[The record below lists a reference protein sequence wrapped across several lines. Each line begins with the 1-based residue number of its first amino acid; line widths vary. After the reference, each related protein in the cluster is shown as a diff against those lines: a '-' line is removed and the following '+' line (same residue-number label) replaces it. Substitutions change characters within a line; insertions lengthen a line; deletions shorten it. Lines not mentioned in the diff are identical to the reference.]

1 MSKVDSEPQP
11 TGVVPSEITSGLNIK
26 IQKHHL
32 SPKDINEFIEFVKDA
47 KEKNPDVQISLVDYV
62 AEKFYPGRADVVIV
76 PDLSGEKIG
85 TKVEYSEVDSMT
97 KEDVDRLRENHVDL
111 SGVDFTGSNMTGAR
125 FESCNMEG
133 AVFCDSDLT
142 RVVFNDC
149 YMPGADLRGADIS
162 SCRFEDEEPDFDDM
176 ITGMKPVETSEL
188 QEYNNKSRYSGM
200 QLSTLE
206 PLLHQYTEKNEE
218 IVRLA
223 EERFNENKQE
233 KLEIISEKLE
243 SKKSEVNTA
252 YKKLGY
258 VEYARGTNEDYNK
271 LVAQQKDLEE
281 QIKTINKTSFENDFD
296 KSTLKYVVDPSVSS
310 MPLIMEDSNI
320 LKFDPAYKRGSSK
333 EERAEK
339 KQYVRL
345 TREDAENYLKARQ
358 DNPDLSINEFARMQ
372 MSAKNIDRVEGS
384 RVIADFSTFIEE
396 GEGALYVG
404 KQTDLS
410 GLDFSGANL
419 QGACFAGTNLE
430 GCKFNKAN
438 LGLATFEGANLENA
452 EFIGTKARDTNL
464 FAANIQGVTFKDADF
479 TRAFMPHS
487 DARESTV
494 ESSKFNFS
502 DIRNGRWD
510 GVSIDKSEF
519 NYADLEGVSLAN
531 ADIRRTKMLHANLEK
546 AILNGCEIIESDLT
560 GAFLKEAEI
569 KKAKIKDTVLK
580 DVDAR
585 GIDLT
590 ESEIDKLCKLEGTD
604 LEDAIMRKV
613 KADGVNFVGAH
624 MDGVNLEHAQMKGAI
639 LEDVSMKFA
648 NLEGAVLEGVKA
660 NGVDLTGSNLTDINA
675 KKGQFKEAI
684 LEGIEGQR
692 ANFTE
697 AVMEGAN
704 LRGAK
709 VKQAI
714 LEKVN
719 LKKADLRDAE
729 LQKANLKDA
738 EVEGVK
744 INEGTDI
751 HEAEIT
757 GVKGT
762 AIHEGVDGEKK
773 PMKLEEKKEIDK
785 QVHAAEG
792 KGFFSKL
799 AGNVLKGIGGGC
811 KKVAD
816 FIRQPIST
824 KWGRILGAVAG
835 ALIVGAIAVT
845 AVFTAGAS
853 LVVVAAVVAGAA
865 AVGAGVG
872 AVAGHYGAKH
882 MGLSTVAAG
891 IAGGVLIPGPVGVG
905 VGLAVGVGANKVT
918 KVVTG
923 MVTGKEQ
930 SIDELAGN
938 VVEGVGNGAKKLGEY
953 VGVSEEQEKLVNAKK
968 KCQEQYVAPEREPTI
983 GKGQGKESFSKGR
996 DEALR
1001 LEEMGIEVPTQSVST
1016 KPRSKSLSEGLKG
1029 VKETLSRGE
1038 QVPETRQRASTTT
1051 KVPSSREL

>member
-1 MSKVDSEPQP
+1 MSKSPQESEL
-11 TGVVPSEITSGLNIK
+11 TGVDKSEITSGLNIK

-32 SPKDINEFIEFVKDA
+32 SSQDINEFIEFVKGA
-47 KEKNPDVQISLVDYV
+47 KEQNPEVQISLVDYV
-62 AEKFYPGRADVVIV
+62 AKKFYPGRTDVVIV

-85 TKVEYSEVDSMT
+85 AKVAYEEVESMT
-97 KEDVDRLRENHVDL
+97 TEDVDRLRENHTDL

-125 FESCNMEG
+125 FESCAMEG
-133 AVFCDSDLT
+133 AIFCDSDLT
-142 RVVFNDC
+142 KVVFEDC
-149 YMPGADLRGADIS
+149 YMSGADLRGADIS
-162 SCRFEDEEPDFDDM
+162 SCRFKDEEPDFDEM
-176 ITGMKPVETSEL
+176 ITNMKPVETSEL
-188 QEYNNKSRYSGM
+188 QEYNNKNRYSGM

-206 PLLHQYTEKNEE
+206 PLLHQYAKKNDEIIERSEEK
-218 IVRLA
+218 
-223 EERFNENKQE
+223 FSQDKQE
-233 KLEIISEKLE
+233 KLEIVGEKLA
-243 SKKSEVNTA
+243 KKTLEVNAA

-258 VEYARGTNEDYNK
+258 YEYARGTNEDYNK
-271 LVAQQKDLEE
+271 LVVQQKALEE
-281 QIKTINKTSFENDFD
+281 EISTIKKTSFEKDVD
-296 KSTLKYVVDPSVSS
+296 KSTLKYVVDPSVAS

-320 LKFDPAYKRGSSK
+320 IKFDPAYKRGSSK

-345 TREDAENYLKARQ
+345 TREDAENYLQARQ
-358 DNPDLSINEFARMQ
+358 GNPDLSINEFARIQ
-372 MSAKNIDRVEGS
+372 MAVKGIDRVDGS
-384 RVIADFSTFIEE
+384 KVVADFSTFIEE
-396 GEGALYVG
+396 GQGALYTG

-419 QGACFAGTNLE
+419 QGACFAGANLE
-430 GCKFNKAN
+430 GSKFNKAN

-452 EFIGTKARDTNL
+452 EFIGTKARDANL

-494 ESSKFNFS
+494 ESSKFNFC
-502 DIRNGRWD
+502 DIRNGKWD

-546 AILNGCEIIESDLT
+546 AILNGCEIIESDLS
-560 GAFLKEAEI
+560 GAFLKDAEVR
-569 KKAKIKDTVLK
+569 KAKIQDTVLK

-585 GIDLT
+585 GIDLS
-590 ESEIDKLCKLEGTD
+590 ESEIDKLCKLERAD

-613 KADGVNFVGAH
+613 KADGVVFVGAN
-624 MDGVNLEHAQMKGAI
+624 MEGANLELAQMKEAV
-639 LEDVSMKFA
+639 LEGVNMKFA

-660 NGVDLTGSNLTDINA
+660 NGVDMTGANVTDISA
-675 KKGQFKEAI
+675 KKGQFKDAI
-684 LEGIEGQR
+684 LEGVKGER

-704 LRGAK
+704 LRGAH
-709 VKQAI
+709 VKKAI

-719 LKKADLRDAE
+719 LRKADLRDAQ
-729 LQKANLKDA
+729 LQKANLTDA

-744 INEGTDI
+744 INAGTDI

-762 AIHEGVDGEKK
+762 AVHEGVDGVQK

-824 KWGRILGAVAG
+824 KWGRIIGAVAG
-835 ALIVGAIAVT
+835 ALIVGAIVASAVVT
-845 AVFTAGAS
+845 GGAS
-853 LVVVAAVVAGAA
+853 LVVIAGAVAGAV
-865 AVGAGVG
+865 AVGAVVG
-872 AVAGHYGAKH
+872 AVAGHFGAKH

-891 IAGGVLIPGPVGVG
+891 VAGGVLIPGPVGVG
-905 VGLAVGVGANKVT
+905 VGLAVGVGANKAV

-923 MVTGKEQ
+923 IVTGTEQ
-930 SIDELAGN
+930 SIDDLAGN
-938 VVEGVGNGAKKLGEY
+938 VVEGVGNGAKRLGEH
-953 VGVSEEQEKLVNAKK
+953 VGVSEEQERLVAAKK
-968 KCQEQYVAPEREPTI
+968 KCQEQYVAPEREQAK
-983 GKGQGKESFSKGR
+983 GKGQGKEAFAKGH

-1001 LEEMGIEVPTQSVST
+1001 LDEMGIQVPTQSVSKT
-1016 KPRSKSLSEGLKG
+1016 KPRGQSLSEGLQG

-1038 QVPETRQRASTTT
+1038 PVVETRPRS
-1051 KVPSSREL
+1051 KSVSSSREL